1 MNFKSFDSLIEDK
14 YFDSDKIDCAKKLK
28 GFHARNLHVVTTVKS
43 HVKCY
48 CLSDIHA
55 DSVRGLD
62 WIQQNCTRKSEDEH
76 TFTVFIVPGDVGTL
90 ISKVKPVL
98 EHLVQNFDLVS
109 YVPGNHEAWV
119 CNEEDGLCPSDS
131 IHKLQLLDKIVRKLG
146 VFTTPVLVLYEKAA
160 EFRPVISVF
169 DSREG
174 SYSGNNQRGLY
185 VFPLHSWYHS
195 SWDKEGDIVHPLQMA
210 MEEAIPFDKRWSDF
224 RSCKWPK
231 DLLYDPDQWTSVNKD
246 CLALAEAF
254 ASVNEIFLHP
264 PPSKSTQRLERDEI
278 LPLLGSP
285 WFDEK
290 LVASCDATV
299 LSFSHFVPRNE
310 LSPEKRYLISP
321 LLSKV
326 IGSDLLES
334 QIRRLQSDIHLFGHT
349 HCPIDLTLGGI
360 RYIQWPLGYARE
372 ADKQCHHVF
381 TNGPLLFFDSAL
393 GNGQSGVPRDALSQ
407 EAYWTK
413 HYQAN
418 QREPD
423 RVNELAPWVVKLF
436 EQNYLVRQKMTS
448 PEAQSTTKDP

>member
-1 MNFKSFDSLIEDK
+1 MRSSFILHLPSQH
-14 YFDSDKIDCAKKLK
+14 SGKL
-28 GFHARNLHVVTTVKS
+28 RTLELSPQRLDNLRTES
-43 HVKCY
+43 
-48 CLSDIHA
+48 
-55 DSVRGLD
+55 
-62 WIQQNCTRKSEDEH
+62 
-76 TFTVFIVPGDVGTL
+76 F
-90 ISKVKPVL
+90 
-98 EHLVQNFDLVS
+98 
-109 YVPGNHEAWV
+109 
-119 CNEEDGLCPSDS
+119 PS
-131 IHKLQLLDKIVRKLG
+131 
-146 VFTTPVLVLYEKAA
+146 
-160 EFRPVISVF
+160 
-169 DSREG
+169 
-174 SYSGNNQRGLY
+174 
-185 VFPLHSWYHS
+185 
-195 SWDKEGDIVHPLQMA
+195 
-210 MEEAIPFDKRWSDF
+210 
-224 RSCKWPK
+224 
-231 DLLYDPDQWTSVNKD
+231 
-246 CLALAEAF
+246 
-254 ASVNEIFLHP
+254 
-264 PPSKSTQRLERDEI
+264 LERDEI

-360 RYIQWPLGYARE
+360 RYIQWPLGYARYVPSSLPRRVFCYLFLLGYRE

-381 TNGPLLFFDSAL
+381 TSGPLLFFDSAL

-423 RVNELAPWVVKLF
+423 RVSELAPWVVKLF
-436 EQNYLVRQKMTS
+436 EQNYLVRQKMAS